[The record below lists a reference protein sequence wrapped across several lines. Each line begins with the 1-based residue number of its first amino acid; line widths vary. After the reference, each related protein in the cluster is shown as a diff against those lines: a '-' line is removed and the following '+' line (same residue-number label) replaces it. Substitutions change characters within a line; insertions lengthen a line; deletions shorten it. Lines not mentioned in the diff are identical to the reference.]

1 MRLTARWACELVDL
15 GQNSDISSEWCWEA
29 VEDKRLHLRVQV
41 EGAANRRSSW
51 EKDALGWLGQ
61 RGGGRGWKYHL
72 VLHLA
77 MYFSSDFKAALNPL
91 VVRSV
96 LKRGL
101 TACLRSGSLQPRSRA
116 VQQGSGRCSGVR
128 LYLSSQCRNGA
139 LATSCQGRTELCL
152 PGSYITFIL
161 MVIFLCWRPLKLF
174 PLVLE
179 VIAGFLELCKGKE
192 KRAAWLWVNFSVK
205 H

>member
-1 MRLTARWACELVDL
+1 MSWWIWGKTVIFPRNGAGKLWRISAFTCAFRWKVPQTVGAP
-15 GQNSDISSEWCWEA
+15 GKRMPWAGW
-29 VEDKRLHLRVQV
+29 DK
-41 EGAANRRSSW
+41 
-51 EKDALGWLGQ
+51 
-61 RGGGRGWKYHL
+61 GGGRGWKYHL

-77 MYFSSDFKAALNPL
+77 MYFSSDFKDVLNPL

-161 MVIFLCWRPLKLF
+161 MVIFRC
-174 PLVLE
+174 
-179 VIAGFLELCKGKE
+179 
-192 KRAAWLWVNFSVK
+192 
-205 H
+205 